1 MTLEEFTQ
9 AFVKYQEYYPEPVM
23 SKEMKS
29 IYFLGLK
36 DLTVEQL
43 NSAYVEIIRT
53 RNFQKMPKIAEIR
66 ENALG
71 ETKELMNLRM
81 QMAREK
87 ILFAIRKYGIYQSVE
102 FDDKGIHALIDS
114 AGGWQKICA
123 MEQNEFEDLFR
134 YNNFEKIYGAYWKLP
149 RNVSQNYLGLHD
161 DGNGT
166 MKIKY
171 IANSDIGVNK
181 YQNSLIGNT
190 QKMIGEQK

>member
-43 NSAYVEIIRT
+43 NSAYVEIIQT

-190 QKMIGEQK
+190 QKKIGEQK

>member
-87 ILFAIRKYGIYQSVE
+87 KLFAIRKYGIYQSVE

-114 AGGWQKICA
+114 AGGWHKICS
-123 MEQNEFEDLFR
+123 MEQREFEDLFK

-171 IANSDIGVNK
+171 IANSDIGVNEH
-181 YQNSLIGNT
+181 QNNLIGNT
-190 QKMIGEQK
+190 QKMIGVQK

>member
-114 AGGWQKICA
+114 AGGWHKICS
-123 MEQNEFEDLFR
+123 MEQREFEDLFK

-166 MKIKY
+166 IKIKY
-171 IANSDIGVNK
+171 IANSDIGVNSQ
-181 YQNSLIGNT
+181 QNNLIENT
-190 QKMIGEQK
+190 RKMIGE

>member
-1 MTLEEFTQ
+1 MTLEEITQ

-114 AGGWQKICA
+114 AGGWHKICS
-123 MEQNEFEDLFR
+123 MEQREFEDLFK

-171 IANSDIGVNK
+171 IANSDIGVNEH
-181 YQNSLIGNT
+181 QNSLIGNT
-190 QKMIGEQK
+190 QKMIGKQK

>member
-123 MEQNEFEDLFR
+123 MEQNEFEDLFK

-161 DGNGT
+161 NGNGT
-166 MKIKY
+166 RKIKY
-171 IANSDIGVNK
+171 IANSDIGVNSQ
-181 YQNSLIGNT
+181 QNNLIENT
-190 QKMIGEQK
+190 RKMIGE

>member
-114 AGGWQKICA
+114 AGGWHKICS
-123 MEQNEFEDLFR
+123 MEQREFEDLFR

-171 IANSDIGVNK
+171 ISNSDIGANGQ
-181 YQNSLIGNT
+181 QNNLIENT
-190 QKMIGEQK
+190 RKMIGE

>member
-114 AGGWQKICA
+114 AGGWHKICS
-123 MEQNEFEDLFR
+123 MEQREFEDLFK

-171 IANSDIGVNK
+171 IANSDIGVNEH
-181 YQNSLIGNT
+181 QNNLIGNT
-190 QKMIGEQK
+190 QKMIGVQK

>member
-123 MEQNEFEDLFR
+123 MEQNEFEDLFK

-171 IANSDIGVNK
+171 IANSDIGVNEH
-181 YQNSLIGNT
+181 QNSLIGNT

>member
-102 FDDKGIHALIDS
+102 FDDKGIHTLIDS
-114 AGGWQKICA
+114 AGGCHKICS
-123 MEQNEFEDLFR
+123 MEQREFEDLFK

-171 IANSDIGVNK
+171 IANSDIGVNEH
-181 YQNSLIGNT
+181 QNSLIGTT

>member
-123 MEQNEFEDLFR
+123 MEQNEFEDLFK

-161 DGNGT
+161 NGNGT

-171 IANSDIGVNK
+171 ITNSDIGVNNQ
-181 YQNSLIGNT
+181 QNNLIENT
-190 QKMIGEQK
+190 HKMIGEQK

>member
-71 ETKELMNLRM
+71 ETKALMNLRM

-114 AGGWQKICA
+114 AGGWHKICS
-123 MEQNEFEDLFR
+123 MEQREFEDLFK

-171 IANSDIGVNK
+171 ISNSDIGANGQ
-181 YQNSLIGNT
+181 QNNLIENT
-190 QKMIGEQK
+190 RKMIGE

>member
-161 DGNGT
+161 NGNGT

-171 IANSDIGVNK
+171 ITNSDIGVNNQ
-181 YQNSLIGNT
+181 QNNLIENT
-190 QKMIGEQK
+190 HKMIGEQK

>member
-123 MEQNEFEDLFR
+123 MEQNEFEDLFK
-134 YNNFEKIYGAYWKLP
+134 YNNFEKIYGAYWKFP

-161 DGNGT
+161 NGNGT

-171 IANSDIGVNK
+171 ITNSDIGVNNQ
-181 YQNSLIGNT
+181 QNNLIENT
-190 QKMIGEQK
+190 HKMIGEQK

>member
-123 MEQNEFEDLFR
+123 MEQNEFEDLFK

-161 DGNGT
+161 NGNGT

-171 IANSDIGVNK
+171 IANSDIGVNSQ
-181 YQNSLIGNT
+181 QNNLIGNT
-190 QKMIGEQK
+190 HKMIGEQK

>member
-1 MTLEEFTQ
+1 MTLDEFTQ
-9 AFVKYQEYYPEPVM
+9 AFVKYQEYYPDPVM

-114 AGGWQKICA
+114 AGGWHKICS
-123 MEQNEFEDLFR
+123 MEQREFEDLFK

-171 IANSDIGVNK
+171 IANSDIGVNEH
-181 YQNSLIGNT
+181 QNNLIGNT
-190 QKMIGEQK
+190 QKMIGVQK

>member
-53 RNFQKMPKIAEIR
+53 RNFQKMPKIPEIR
-66 ENALG
+66 ENALV

-114 AGGWQKICA
+114 AGGWHKICS
-123 MEQNEFEDLFR
+123 MEQREFEDLFK

-171 IANSDIGVNK
+171 IANSDIGVNEH
-181 YQNSLIGNT
+181 QNSLIGNT
-190 QKMIGEQK
+190 QKMIGKQK

>member
-66 ENALG
+66 ENSLG

-123 MEQNEFEDLFR
+123 MEQNEFEDLFK

-161 DGNGT
+161 NGNGT

-171 IANSDIGVNK
+171 ITNSDIGVNNQ
-181 YQNSLIGNT
+181 QNSLIGNT
-190 QKMIGEQK
+190 HKMIGEQK

>member
-123 MEQNEFEDLFR
+123 MEQNEFEDLFK

-161 DGNGT
+161 NGNGT

-171 IANSDIGVNK
+171 ITNSDIGVNNR
-181 YQNSLIGNT
+181 QNNLIGNT
-190 QKMIGEQK
+190 HKMIGEQK

>member
-134 YNNFEKIYGAYWKLP
+134 YKNFEKIYGAYWKLP

-161 DGNGT
+161 NGNGT

-171 IANSDIGVNK
+171 IANSDIGVNSQ
-181 YQNSLIGNT
+181 QNNLIENT
-190 QKMIGEQK
+190 RKMIGE

>member
-1 MTLEEFTQ
+1 MTLEEITQ

-53 RNFQKMPKIAEIR
+53 RNFQKMPKIPEIR
-66 ENALG
+66 ENALV

-114 AGGWQKICA
+114 AGGWHKICS
-123 MEQNEFEDLFR
+123 MEQREFEDLFK

-171 IANSDIGVNK
+171 IANSDIGVNEH
-181 YQNSLIGNT
+181 QNSLIGNT
-190 QKMIGEQK
+190 QKMIGKQK

>member
-102 FDDKGIHALIDS
+102 FDDKGIHTLIDS
-114 AGGWQKICA
+114 AGGCHKICS
-123 MEQNEFEDLFR
+123 MEQREFEDLFK

-171 IANSDIGVNK
+171 IANSDIGVNEH
-181 YQNSLIGNT
+181 QNSLIGNT

>member
-114 AGGWQKICA
+114 AGGWHKICS
-123 MEQNEFEDLFR
+123 MEQREFEDLFK

-171 IANSDIGVNK
+171 IANSDIGVNEH
-181 YQNSLIGNT
+181 QNSLIGNT

>member
-71 ETKELMNLRM
+71 ETKALMNLRM

-114 AGGWQKICA
+114 AGGWHKICS
-123 MEQNEFEDLFR
+123 MEQREFEDLFR

-171 IANSDIGVNK
+171 ISNSDIGANGQ
-181 YQNSLIGNT
+181 QNNLIENT
-190 QKMIGEQK
+190 RKMIGE

>member
-114 AGGWQKICA
+114 AGGWHKICS
-123 MEQNEFEDLFR
+123 MEQREFDDLFK

-171 IANSDIGVNK
+171 IANSDIGVNEH
-181 YQNSLIGNT
+181 QNNLIGNT
-190 QKMIGEQK
+190 QKMIGVQK

>member
-36 DLTVEQL
+36 DLTIEQL

-123 MEQNEFEDLFR
+123 MEQNEFEDLFK

-161 DGNGT
+161 NGNGT

-171 IANSDIGVNK
+171 IANSDIGVNSQ
-181 YQNSLIGNT
+181 QNNLIENT
-190 QKMIGEQK
+190 RKMIGE

>member
-36 DLTVEQL
+36 DLTIEQL

-123 MEQNEFEDLFR
+123 MEQNEFEDLFK

-161 DGNGT
+161 NGNGT

-171 IANSDIGVNK
+171 ITNSDIGVNNQ
-181 YQNSLIGNT
+181 QNNLIENT
-190 QKMIGEQK
+190 HKMIGEQK

>member
-1 MTLEEFTQ
+1 MTLDEFTQ
-9 AFVKYQEYYPEPVM
+9 AFVKYQEYYPDPVM

-114 AGGWQKICA
+114 AGGWHKICS
-123 MEQNEFEDLFR
+123 MEQREFEDLFK

-161 DGNGT
+161 NGNGT

-171 IANSDIGVNK
+171 IANSDIGVNSQ
-181 YQNSLIGNT
+181 QNNLIENT
-190 QKMIGEQK
+190 RKMIGE

>member
-1 MTLEEFTQ
+1 MTLDEFTQ

-123 MEQNEFEDLFR
+123 MEQNEFEDLFK

-171 IANSDIGVNK
+171 IANSDIGVNEH
-181 YQNSLIGNT
+181 QNNLIGNT
-190 QKMIGEQK
+190 QKMIGVQK

>member
-1 MTLEEFTQ
+1 MTLDEFTQ
-9 AFVKYQEYYPEPVM
+9 AFVKYQEYYPDPVM

-114 AGGWQKICA
+114 AGGWHKICS
-123 MEQNEFEDLFR
+123 MEQKEFEDLFK

-171 IANSDIGVNK
+171 IANSDIGVNEH
-181 YQNSLIGNT
+181 QNNLIGNT
-190 QKMIGEQK
+190 QKMIGVQK

>member
-71 ETKELMNLRM
+71 ETKALMNLRM

-123 MEQNEFEDLFR
+123 MEQNEFEDLFK

-161 DGNGT
+161 NGNGT

-171 IANSDIGVNK
+171 IANSDIGVNSQ
-181 YQNSLIGNT
+181 QNNLIENT
-190 QKMIGEQK
+190 RKMIGE

>member
-43 NSAYVEIIRT
+43 NSAYVEIIQT

-166 MKIKY
+166 TKIKY

-181 YQNSLIGNT
+181 HQNSLIGNT

>member
-43 NSAYVEIIRT
+43 NSAYVEIIQT

-161 DGNGT
+161 DENGT

-181 YQNSLIGNT
+181 HQNSLIGNT

>member
-9 AFVKYQEYYPEPVM
+9 AFVM

-102 FDDKGIHALIDS
+102 FDDKGIHTLIDS
-114 AGGWQKICA
+114 AGGCHKICS
-123 MEQNEFEDLFR
+123 MEQREFEDLFK

-171 IANSDIGVNK
+171 IANSDIGVNEH
-181 YQNSLIGNT
+181 QNSLIGNT